1 LAPEES
7 LGRRDDIIGARDLMN
22 ATKKM
27 TAWLDAIPYSAIAL
41 FLRLVAAHP
50 FFVSGQTKI
59 EGPTI
64 GREIFGLDLTMQI
77 PTSIRSATF
86 ALFAD
91 EYKLPLLSPNIAAY
105 VATAI
110 ELLLP
115 VLLML
120 GLLTRLSALGLLAMT
135 MVIQIF
141 VYPDAWWTAHAYW
154 AALLVVLIARGPGAI
169 SLDRLIFRK

>member
-1 LAPEES
+1 MA
-7 LGRRDDIIGARDLMN
+7 
-22 ATKKM
+22 
-27 TAWLDAIPYSAIAL
+27 AWLDAIPYSAIAL

-77 PTSIRSATF
+77 PTAIRSATF
-86 ALFAD
+86 ALFKD
-91 EYKLPLLSPNIAAY
+91 EYKLPLLSPNLVAY
-105 VATAI
+105 VATI
-110 ELLLP
+110 LEIVLPLLLA
-115 VLLML
+115 L

-154 AALLVVLIARGPGAI
+154 VAILLVLIARGPGAI
-169 SLDRLIFRK
+169 SLDHLAFRK

>member
-1 LAPEES
+1 V
-7 LGRRDDIIGARDLMN
+7 
-22 ATKKM
+22 
-27 TAWLDAIPYSAIAL
+27 IAL
-41 FLRLVAAHP
+41 FLRVVAAHP

-64 GREIFGLDLTMQI
+64 GPEIFGLDLTIQI
-77 PTSIRSATF
+77 PTAIRSATF
-86 ALFAD
+86 SLFAD
-91 EYKLPLLSPNIAAY
+91 EYKLPFLSPNVAAY
-105 VATAI
+105 VTTAM
-110 ELLLP
+110 ELVLPLLL
-115 VLLML
+115 VL

-154 AALLVVLIARGPGAI
+154 VALLIVLIARGPGAV